1 VPIRVDLWLLALV
14 DEEMALNPYT
24 CSRTCE
30 MPSPNDGMEQSRGG
44 QQRMDV
50 MEAIHTRRSIRKF
63 QQKLVPDELVKELL
77 SAAMS
82 APSAGNQQPW
92 HFVVITDQEILG
104 RVPGLN
110 PYAAMAREAP
120 LAILVCAELALEKYP
135 GYWVQDCSAATQNLL
150 LAAHGKGLGAVWTGI
165 TPMPDRVEGFKK
177 LCNLPEKVIPLAL
190 VVVGYPAQTLKPE
203 DRFRA
208 DRVHRNTW

>member
-1 VPIRVDLWLLALV
+1 
-14 DEEMALNPYT
+14 
-24 CSRTCE
+24 
-30 MPSPNDGMEQSRGG
+30 
-44 QQRMDV
+44 MDV
-50 MEAIHTRRSIRKF
+50 MEAIHSRRSIRKF
-63 QQKLVPDELVKELL
+63 QQKPVPDELVRALL
-77 SAAMS
+77 AAAMS

-104 RVPGLN
+104 KVPALN

-120 LAILVCAELALEKYP
+120 LAVLICAELALEKYP
-135 GYWVQDCSAATQNLL
+135 GYWVQDCAAATQNML

-165 TPMPDRVEGFKK
+165 TPMKDRVQGFQK
-177 LCNLPEKVIPLAL
+177 LCNLPEKVLPLAL
-190 VVVGYPAQTLKPE
+190 VVLGYPAQTLKPE